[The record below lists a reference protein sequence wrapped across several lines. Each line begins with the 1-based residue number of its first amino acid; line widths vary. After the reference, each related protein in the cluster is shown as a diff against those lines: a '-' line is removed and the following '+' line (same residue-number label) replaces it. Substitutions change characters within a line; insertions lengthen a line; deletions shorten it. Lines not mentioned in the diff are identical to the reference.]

1 MSCNTMYKKILF
13 CGLLILTGIFRLT
26 YALAAEKK
34 EIPEGEILVVYSDGA
49 EDNTLEKVDDII
61 EILTYQNFKV
71 SYGTASECVTE
82 LNKFAYIL
90 CYDLKNYSSE
100 FLSSLETY
108 EDTALRQNGQQ
119 SGHILFVGNEC
130 IREYYDSTGRSGDYV
145 TVNSSVGKI
154 EYSFDG
160 LTAREGMVKEDFF
173 LFLKDISGYKN
184 GSITV
189 NQTRGYFC
197 ARDGAI
203 THIPAA
209 DMNDNLF
216 LAAFIKEAALWKWP
230 YKGTPFVYAQYIVID
245 KVYPYQD
252 PAKLLEV
259 VKLFVEQQ
267 TPFVLSVMPIYVNGD
282 YPAMEQFCEVLRYAQ
297 ANGGGII
304 INAPINQ
311 MTVFD
316 KKTVQEY
323 LNMALEVYLGHGVYP
338 LALKVPRNW
347 MFNEDTVDIMR
358 RFKTIF
364 TSEVRDTYIEQTEM
378 SGNLVY
384 KDGHAWVGTAVA
396 LDDLGTSYLS
406 VYSSAV
412 PVSMNSEIADIK
424 EIIEACRKSPIP
436 LKSLWDMEHSSWT
449 EKNLMSYKNGNL
461 LLDNKKMDL
470 SYVPGTYDENY
481 NYKRYMLQRF
491 SRDLTSQ
498 SRKLII
504 LVAVTSALFVIFIF
518 LARRINRR
526 KYFLKETKSRS
537 KGKKL

>member
-13 CGLLILTGIFRLT
+13 CCLLILTGLFRLT
-26 YALAAEKK
+26 YVAADEKK
-34 EIPEGEILVVYSDGA
+34 EIPDGEILVVYSDGVD
-49 EDNTLEKVDDII
+49 DNTLERVDEII

-71 SYGTASECVTE
+71 SYGTASECITE

-100 FLSSLETY
+100 FLSSLKTY
-108 EDTALRQNGQQ
+108 EDLALNQAEGQ

-130 IREYYDSTGRSGDYV
+130 IRDYYDSTGRSGDYV

-173 LFLKDISGYKN
+173 LFLKDTSRYKS

-203 THIPAA
+203 THIPAS
-209 DMNDNLF
+209 DFSDNLF

-230 YKGTPFVYAQYIVID
+230 YNGTPFVYAQYIVID
-245 KVYPYQD
+245 EVYPYQD
-252 PAKLLEV
+252 PAKLLEI
-259 VKLFVEQQ
+259 VKLFVQQQ
-267 TPFVLSVMPIYVNGD
+267 TPFVISVMPIYVNGN
-282 YPAMEQFCEVLRYAQ
+282 YPAMERFCEVLRYAQ

-304 INAPINQ
+304 MNAPINQ

-323 LNMALEVYLGHGVYP
+323 LNMALEIYLGHGVYP

-364 TSEVRDTYIEQTEM
+364 TSEDRDTYIEQTEM

-396 LDDLGTSYLS
+396 LDNLGTSYLS

-412 PVSMNSEIADIK
+412 PVSMNGGIADIK

-436 LKSLWDMEHSSWT
+436 LKSLWDMEHSFWT

-461 LLDNKKMDL
+461 ILDNKKIDL
-470 SYVPGTYDENY
+470 SFVPGTYEENY
-481 NYKRYMLQRF
+481 NYRRNMLQRF

-504 LVAVTSALFVIFIF
+504 LVAVTSGLFVIFIF

-526 KYFLKETKSRS
+526 KYFLTDTKNRS
-537 KGKKL
+537 KDKKS